1 MASIYVKGNK
11 LYMSWYDRLAG
22 KRFNRSLELDN
33 SPANRKKAEQFAK
46 NFQRKL
52 DEQYESYI
60 SLRIV
65 KDTIEKAFEH
75 FLRVNSNKSPK
86 TIQDYI
92 RFQKKFY
99 EHFNPNDP
107 CTFITKHSCEEF
119 LIAIGKENYAPNTL
133 YGFTK
138 NLKKFLNFL
147 FQYNYIPHFVL
158 NSDLTYKP
166 EVKPVLIF
174 SEEDIE
180 LMINNLESKNSNF
193 RTAFYL
199 LLYTGLRPSDI
210 LDIKV
215 DDIDLNKKLLRYY
228 SPKVKE
234 YNIVPIHDELLPILE
249 QRISEVKQSRL
260 LEYATVG
267 EIGKAIRRFFEKLG
281 LNKKGYNLRTFRK
294 TYISLLYNSGVDLA
308 TASRLV
314 GHRKITTTQKYY
326 THYSISKL
334 QTELQ
339 KLRLPK
345 SKPLDNNE
353 PSSQK

>member
-1 MASIYVKGNK
+1 MASIYSKGKK

-22 KRFNRSLELDN
+22 KRFNRSLELEN
-33 SPANRKKAEQFAK
+33 TPVNKKKAEQFAK
-46 NFQRKL
+46 TFQKRL
-52 DEQYESYI
+52 DEQYENFI
-60 SLRIV
+60 SLNIV
-65 KDTIEKAFEH
+65 KDSIDKAFQH
-75 FLRVNSNKSPK
+75 FLRVNGNKSLK
-86 TIQDYI
+86 TINDYK

-99 EHFNPNDP
+99 EHFNPKDP

-119 LIAIGKENYAPNTL
+119 LIALGKEDYAPNTL

-174 SEEDIE
+174 SEEDIQ
-180 LMINNLESKNSNF
+180 LMIDKLECKNDNF
-193 RTAFYL
+193 KTVFYL

-215 DDIDLNKKLLRYY
+215 EDIDIENKLLNYY

-234 YNIVPIHDELLPILE
+234 HNVVPIHDDLLPILE
-249 QRISEVKQSRL
+249 ERISEVKEGRL
-260 LEYATVG
+260 LEYATIG
-267 EIGKAIRRFFEKLG
+267 EIGKAVRRYLEKLQ

-308 TASRLV
+308 TASKLV
-314 GHRKITTTQKYY
+314 GHKKITTTQKYY

-334 QTELQ
+334 QSELQ

-345 SKPLDNNE
+345 SK
-353 PSSQK
+353 